1 MEFHLRDGTALDDY
15 ERAAVH
21 VHEMVMCQ
29 SIHEW

>member
-21 VHEMVMCQ
+21 VHEMVV
-29 SIHEW
+29 SIY